1 MRQPVFEIL
10 FESLVENLMDT
21 MQKSVLIAHTLIAL
35 GIIAL
40 VLMQRGKGADAGA
53 AFGAGASGTVF
64 GSRGASSFFS
74 RATAILATAFFVSSL
89 TLAYMSSQR
98 STGPTSLLD
107 GAEVVAAPASEAP
120 EADAELPLSDMPS
133 LDATEG
139 EQDLS
144 VPGSVPRSATGDD
157 ELPTL
162 EEEVPA
168 DGEAP

>member
-1 MRQPVFEIL
+1 
-10 FESLVENLMDT
+10 MDT

-64 GSRGASSFFS
+64 GARGSSSFFS

-98 STGPTSLLD
+98 STVPTSLIED
-107 GAEVVAAPASEAP
+107 AAPVESPANEIPLSHDEM
-120 EADAELPLSDMPS
+120 PLSDMPS
-133 LDATEG
+133 LGPTDDTENLPALDTPVEESDLPILDEDVQVG
-139 EQDLS
+139 DQEQ
-144 VPGSVPRSATGDD
+144 
-157 ELPTL
+157 
-162 EEEVPA
+162 
-168 DGEAP
+168 